1 MMDEAREKHLVSQVA
16 TLRCKDEIKGFRDM
30 LDKQGEQPTSA
41 IFKALLTQQD
51 RINRK

>member
-1 MMDEAREKHLVSQVA
+1 MDEEREKHLVKQVE
-16 TLRCKDEIKGFRDM
+16 TLRCQDEIQGFREQM
-30 LDKQGEQPTSA
+30 DKQGEQPTSA

>member
-1 MMDEAREKHLVSQVA
+1 MMDEAREKHLVDQIR
-16 TLRCKDEIKGFRDM
+16 TLRCKDEIQGFREQ